1 MKTLV
6 AMIVC
11 VTVIIASVAIL
22 VLGPG
27 GGNSSQGAAATPKV
41 RPGTVLMSQSGTS
54 AADTAV
60 FTVGSKWQLVWRYDC
75 TGAPFGSGAFA
86 VRLYDGSRK
95 SADYVNRDVHSS
107 GAQGAGI
114 EHYTAGNS
122 HKKLLSIQTTC
133 RWGVIVD
140 AG

>member
-6 AMIVC
+6 AMMVCLVVIV
-11 VTVIIASVAIL
+11 ASIAIL

-27 GGNSSQGAAATPKV
+27 GGNSSQNAAVVPKIQ
-41 RPGTVLMSQSGTS
+41 PGTVLISQSGTS
-54 AADTAV
+54 AVDTAP
-60 FTVGSKWQLVWRYDC
+60 FEVGSKWQLVWRYDC
-75 TGAPFGSGAFA
+75 TGLPFGVGAFA

-95 SADYVNRDVHSS
+95 SADFVNRDVHSS

-114 EHYTAGNS
+114 EHYKAGNS

-140 AG
+140 AE

>member
-6 AMIVC
+6 AMLVC
-11 VTVIIASVAIL
+11 VAVIVASIAIL
-22 VLGPG
+22 VLAPG
-27 GGNSSQGAAATPKV
+27 GGDSSQGTSASPKV

-54 AADTAV
+54 PADTAPFQV
-60 FTVGSKWQLVWRYDC
+60 PNKWQLVWRYDC
-75 TGAPFGSGAFA
+75 TGAPFGIGAFA

-95 SADYVNRDVHSS
+95 SADYVNRDVHST

-114 EHYTAGNS
+114 EHYTSGNS
-122 HKKLLSIQTTC
+122 HTKLLSVETTC